1 MEDELFVTLLKNFLQ
16 TNITKVVD
24 IEKDL
29 IKFEEDNCLINSLQ
43 PASNYASLKFTLPI
57 LDKHTIYEIKE
68 PLGTILTIFEF
79 KDNYYIVGP
88 YLQKEYNEK
97 SFEKIL
103 IENKLSTS
111 LAIKLRLFLISMP
124 IVYTNTIVNVVNN
137 ITASYSPNLIPYRY
151 RRVDDFMS
159 TKTLKKEPI
168 KTIYNYEDI
177 YKRYDAEHKFMH
189 LIESGDKDN
198 INRAFSEMANL
209 ANESNLINESD
220 AYSHPIVYFS
230 ILRVLARK
238 AAEASGLSVITIDE
252 ITKKHTQLVYST
264 NDTYK
269 MADYT
274 KEMIIELT
282 SEVHNHLLN
291 HKKYPKLISD
301 TIEYIYFHLSE
312 DIKLDDISKSV
323 HASSSYLSK
332 YFKQK
337 TGIAISEYIMQERCK
352 KAASLL
358 AETNY
363 PIQEISSFVGYMDN
377 NYFVKVF
384 KKIYH
389 QTPSQYRNKAKDI

>member
-24 IEKDL
+24 LEKDL
-29 IKFEEDNCLINSLQ
+29 VVFEDNNCLIKNLQ

-68 PLGTILTIFEF
+68 PLGTMLSIFEF
-79 KDNYYIVGP
+79 KDTYYIVGP

-97 SFEKIL
+97 NFEKLL

-111 LAIKLRLFLISMP
+111 LAIKLRLFLISLP
-124 IVYTNTIVNVVNN
+124 IVYTNTIVNVINN
-137 ITASYSPNLIPYRY
+137 ITISYTPNLVPYKY

-159 TKTLKKEPI
+159 SKVLKKEPI
-168 KTIYNYEDI
+168 KTVYNYEDI

-189 LIESGDKDN
+189 IIENGDIDN
-198 INRAFSEMANL
+198 INKALSEMANL

-220 AYSHPIVYFS
+220 AYSHPIVNFS

-252 ITKKHTQLVYST
+252 ITKKHTQLIYST

-291 HKKYPKLISD
+291 NKKYPKLISD

-312 DIKLDDISKSV
+312 DIKLGDICKSV
-323 HASSSYLSK
+323 HISSSYLSK
-332 YFKQK
+332 YFKQE
-337 TGIAISEYIMQERCK
+337 TGITISEYIMQERSK
-352 KAASLL
+352 KAAALL
-358 AETNY
+358 LESNY
-363 PIQEISSFVGYMDN
+363 SIQEISSFVGYMDN

-389 QTPSQYRNKAKDI
+389 QTPSQYRKAKQL